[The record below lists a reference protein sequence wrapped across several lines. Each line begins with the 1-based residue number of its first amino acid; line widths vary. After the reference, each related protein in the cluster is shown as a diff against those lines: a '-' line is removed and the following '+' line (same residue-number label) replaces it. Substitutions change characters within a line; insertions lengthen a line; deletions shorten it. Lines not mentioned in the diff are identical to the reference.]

1 MGIPAEHDIELASA
15 DDIAASCDI
24 LGSAFSQDP
33 LLRWLCERPEIYSDL
48 FRLDAECLYKHHHCI
63 YLNRER
69 TGAAMWLPPGIST
82 KSNNLH
88 WRMLP
93 LGWNL
98 VSKGGLKRLVTRADA
113 LKKVTLAAHPAE
125 PHFYLSSV
133 GASLGQQG
141 RGIGSALLKA
151 GLTACDKRGA
161 IAYLESSNVRNNPLY
176 ERHGFEVIAD
186 ATLPDGGPTI
196 WFMKRAAREGL
207 SR

>member
-1 MGIPAEHDIELASA
+1 MGIPDEHDIELASA
-15 DDIAASCDI
+15 DDMTAACDI

-33 LLRWLCERPEIYSDL
+33 LLRWLCERPDIYSDL
-48 FRLDAECLYKHHHCI
+48 FRLEAECLYKHHHCI

-82 KSNNLH
+82 KSAKLH

-93 LGWNL
+93 FGWNL
-98 VSKGGLKRLVTRADA
+98 VRRGGLKRFVTRGEA
-113 LKKVTLAAHPAE
+113 LGKVTLAAYPAE
-125 PHFYLSSV
+125 PHFYLGFI

-151 GLTACDKRGA
+151 GLAACDKQAA
-161 IAYLESSNVRNNPLY
+161 IAYLESSNVENNPLY
-176 ERHGFEVIAD
+176 ERHGFEVIGE

-207 SR
+207 SQ